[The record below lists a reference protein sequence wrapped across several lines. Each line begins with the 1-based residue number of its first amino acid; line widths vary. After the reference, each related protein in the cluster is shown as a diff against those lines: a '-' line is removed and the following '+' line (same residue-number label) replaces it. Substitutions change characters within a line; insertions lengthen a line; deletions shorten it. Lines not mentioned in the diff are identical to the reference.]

1 MRNAIRNRSRFS
13 WNRDTFDTLLRWFLR
28 CNATEPFAFEYLSVQ
43 CAPLAWCAVLDTY
56 SHSLGQRRLSNG
68 ILKTHFSKRTLW
80 NLLCT
85 CIHGLQT
92 ISGDYRNTYYC
103 GSYQKA
109 AYPMPKVSQSSIYG
123 DASYIIC
130 NHLQA
135 NIIVQNFHSFT
146 ASFTRC
152 SNVSGSL
159 IRSTQSSDS
168 AAGAAGA
175 LCCFIRSLRAGRTA
189 VLAFRV
195 ILHFSWMR
203 AFCVVAPLFL
213 LGANGQKHR
222 FCTEKVTVGSV
233 LDRVGSALLVGM
245 SSRTLSQVLWGSY
258 CRFFWLKSEK
268 MSVEGGLGR
277 YFFVFW
283 VKLPLGK
290 LTGYCT

>member
-1 MRNAIRNRSRFS
+1 
-13 WNRDTFDTLLRWFLR
+13 
-28 CNATEPFAFEYLSVQ
+28 
-43 CAPLAWCAVLDTY
+43 
-56 SHSLGQRRLSNG
+56 
-68 ILKTHFSKRTLW
+68 
-80 NLLCT
+80 
-85 CIHGLQT
+85 
-92 ISGDYRNTYYC
+92 
-103 GSYQKA
+103 
-109 AYPMPKVSQSSIYG
+109 MPKVSQSSIYG

-135 NIIVQNFHSFT
+135 NIMVQNFHSFT